1 MHVVRMSS
9 APGSHSGSAQTST
22 QAPSDSHF
30 DLERAPSVGSSSR
43 SLPRETPRQFGSLA
57 AALLRCESGETVPRL
72 RAGDSVDMEGF
83 LRGGV
88 GSASS
93 AGGASTMRS
102 TASSRSH
109 SLPTGGGD
117 GTASSAGAHVP
128 QSCFSRSSM
137 SSSMAS
143 SVSGLSNPRG
153 SGASFNFAGIS
164 TPLTSTHFQDPVG
177 VVREHVQRLCAD
189 MENGGKAVNSAAAVA
204 DQCVSQECREEE
216 RASFASFSSMDQSYG
231 GGALTSRKLSPG
243 EPGRLARDSLGPA
256 EAIGSAAAAR
266 TSRSSGKAA
275 LHVGVE
281 HGLEDGGVA
290 CDGPNP
296 FSSLGA
302 LTDICNGGASS
313 GIFANLAN
321 LSGILP
327 VAGVE
332 PAEPDAQS
340 ELVHSK
346 AAELAAI
353 LAEISSLSRA
363 QKESEVAVLAERR
376 RLSEEQSVMRAEYEQ
391 AEHRAYQ
398 LQAEESAAAE
408 GFQRRVDRERR
419 RRKDQRE
426 ALEQTGLLCEQLEQQ
441 LEEKGRAL
449 RSAEEREEHQE
460 SQICALTE
468 QVRLLEVQAEEKPAT
483 ARRRLFASPANEDS
497 GLPVS
502 EENSLRSAR
511 SAGSGWIPLEA
522 LGQGS
527 AEREAELQRALEQ
540 LERERHIARQR
551 EQAVLAEARGQWEQE
566 LALRD
571 SELREKDAALRSA
584 LDDVQRQGQS
594 CARYEQQAQE
604 SAAALET
611 LGAELSAAQDQRF
624 SFSDAACLEALSS
637 ELSCAREQRESD
649 AAVLQSL
656 GAELQISRDLR
667 VSDAEALEG
676 LMAELQAARE
686 AQAQSADAEAL
697 EGLMAEQLARA
708 SDWSEE
714 QRTEIERLAAQ
725 VTALQAREDRLA
737 REAADEKHA
746 MTWRHGGT
754 SQAEMSTP
762 QAAAADAGDASAASP
777 RSRSGS
783 SLPRT
788 LRHPPGQGTTT
799 PPAPHAPQ
807 ALCRGAQSTPR
818 RQRSASGES
827 LVPGEEA
834 PRRGCVLEK
843 VIAFEQR
850 CQSQGCT
857 PRAPSVTSL
866 RECFEPLTE
875 ASRRGM
881 VTPPVPT
888 PLRTGRGWRD

>member
-1 MHVVRMSS
+1 MPGPGAGPSAGLPRVVHHSPPAGHHTPPAGFVCGAPAAAAGGPAPAPAARPLTVAPTVVGPATGGPWMHIVRMSS
-9 APGSHSGSAQTST
+9 APGSHAGSAQTST

-30 DLERAPSVGSSSR
+30 DLERAPSMGSSSR

-88 GSASS
+88 GGASS

-109 SLPTGGGD
+109 SLPMGGGD

-189 MENGGKAVNSAAAVA
+189 MENGGKAVNLAAAVA

-243 EPGRLARDSLGPA
+243 QPGRLARDSLARDSLARESLGPA

-327 VAGVE
+327 AAGVE

-426 ALEQTGLLCEQLEQQ
+426 ALEQTGLLCEQLELQ

-460 SQICALTE
+460 SQICTLTE

-502 EENSLRSAR
+502 EENSMRSAR
-511 SAGSGWIPLEA
+511 SAGSGWIPLDPSGRAAPSARPSSSEPWSSSS
-522 LGQGS
+522 GS
-527 AEREAELQRALEQ
+527 ATLRGSGSRPSSRRRA
-540 LERERHIARQR
+540 AS
-551 EQAVLAEARGQWEQE
+551 G
-566 LALRD
+566 
-571 SELREKDAALRSA
+571 SRSSPCA
-584 LDDVQRQGQS
+584 TAS
-594 CARYEQQAQE
+594 CARR
-604 SAAALET
+604 T
-611 LGAELSAAQDQRF
+611 PP
-624 SFSDAACLEALSS
+624 
-637 ELSCAREQRESD
+637 CARPWTTCSGRGR
-649 AAVLQSL
+649 AV
-656 GAELQISRDLR
+656 
-667 VSDAEALEG
+667 
-676 LMAELQAARE
+676 
-686 AQAQSADAEAL
+686 
-697 EGLMAEQLARA
+697 RA
-708 SDWSEE
+708 
-714 QRTEIERLAAQ
+714 
-725 VTALQAREDRLA
+725 
-737 REAADEKHA
+737 
-746 MTWRHGGT
+746 T
-754 SQAEMSTP
+754 SSMPRRAP
-762 QAAAADAGDASAASP
+762 R
-777 RSRSGS
+777 RSRSS
-783 SLPRT
+783 
-788 LRHPPGQGTTT
+788 
-799 PPAPHAPQ
+799 
-807 ALCRGAQSTPR
+807 
-818 RQRSASGES
+818 
-827 LVPGEEA
+827 
-834 PRRGCVLEK
+834 
-843 VIAFEQR
+843 
-850 CQSQGCT
+850 
-857 PRAPSVTSL
+857 APS
-866 RECFEPLTE
+866 
-875 ASRRGM
+875 
-881 VTPPVPT
+881 
-888 PLRTGRGWRD
+888 